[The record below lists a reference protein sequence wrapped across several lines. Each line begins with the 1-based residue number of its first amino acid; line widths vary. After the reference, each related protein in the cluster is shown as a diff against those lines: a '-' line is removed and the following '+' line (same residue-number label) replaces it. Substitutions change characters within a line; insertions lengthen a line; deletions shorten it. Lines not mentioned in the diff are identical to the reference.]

1 MRRYLIL
8 TAILLKFITP
18 AKSQDLEFGFQ
29 WGVGSFNMNQLKE
42 FNARIADRFSF
53 DAIENSSY
61 PPYFYYEYSLNLILD
76 KIRLGFLI
84 STQSTGSRHSRKDY
98 SAEYIYDTRIKST
111 ASAMSFGYIINPHK
125 KLQFTPY
132 GELGIYSSKLTISES
147 LETETGMVFDNSY
160 DYKASNM
167 YLEPGIRTGYQII
180 KALQLYAS
188 CSYVLQ
194 FQGKALRD
202 VTNKEGWLY
211 YRNSQET
218 VHANWSGYRVGI
230 GLSLNFAGL

>member
-1 MRRYLIL
+1 M
-8 TAILLKFITP
+8 K
-18 AKSQDLEFGFQ
+18 E
-29 WGVGSFNMNQLKE
+29 LKE
-42 FNARIADRFSF
+42 FNELIVDRFGF

-61 PPYFYYEYSLNLILD
+61 PPYLYYEYSLNLILD

-84 STQSTGSRHSRKDY
+84 STQNTGSRHSRKDY

-111 ASAMSFGYIINPHK
+111 ASALSLGYITNPNK
-125 KLQFTPY
+125 KLQFIPF
-132 GELGIYSSKLTISES
+132 GELGVYSSRLTISES
-147 LETETGMVFDNSY
+147 LEMESGIVFDDSY
-160 DYKASNM
+160 NYKASNM

-202 VTNKEGWLY
+202 VVNKEGWLY
-211 YRNSQET
+211 FPNSQEA

-230 GLSLNFAGL
+230 GLSINFAAL